1 MPDWLNA
8 VILGLIEGLTE
19 FIPVSSTGHLLLF
32 EAVSDRERPD
42 YFTIFIQC
50 GAALALLPVFWRRI
64 GELVRGLADPP
75 RRDYS
80 LKLALAFVITVIGG
94 VIIDRV
100 GRELPDEAGPVAWA
114 TIIGAFVIF
123 GVEAWARRRNLETG
137 ITWRLAVVF
146 GLAQLLAAVF
156 PGVSRSGST
165 IMLAMAFGMA
175 RPAATEFSFLL
186 GMPTLLAAGGFKL
199 FKAVRAGELAGAEW
213 NDLAIGFVAA
223 GVSAFL
229 VVKWLL
235 HFVQH
240 HTFNGFAIYRLAL
253 GLTILAW
260 LVWMT

>member
-1 MPDWLNA
+1 MLL
-8 VILGLIEGLTE
+8 VLIECLTE

-32 EAVSDRERPD
+32 EAVSKRARPD

-50 GAALALLPVFWRRI
+50 GAALALLPVFWKKIVGLI
-64 GELVRGLADPP
+64 GGFGDPP

-94 VIIDRV
+94 VIIDRI
-100 GRELPDEAGPVAWA
+100 GRELPDAAGPVAWA
-114 TIIGAFVIF
+114 TIIGAFFIF
-123 GVEAWARRRNLETG
+123 GVEAWARRRTLDPG
-137 ITWRLAVVF
+137 ITWRLAIVF

-156 PGVSRSGST
+156 PGVSRSGAT
-165 IMLAMAFGMA
+165 IMFAMAFGMA

-186 GMPTLLAAGGFKL
+186 GMPTLLAAGGYKL

-213 NDLAIGFVAA
+213 NDLAIGFIAS
-223 GVSAFL
+223 GISAFL

-240 HTFNGFAIYRLAL
+240 HTFNGFAIYRLVL
-253 GLTILAW
+253 GLVILGG
-260 LVWMT
+260 LVLLA